1 MKVINQNRGRF
12 ATALSAVALAS
23 LVACGGG
30 GGGGTSA
37 VTPPPI
43 ACPTGG
49 TAANN
54 SACTA
59 VTGTISISDGVSVD
73 DLFANGF
80 ATTTTGATQVPNVA
94 DVKLYIGA
102 SQVGATVPLTQSDFT
117 STGYKNKMATK
128 LLPGWTYTYV
138 ADLIDGLGRPFK
150 IVKTF
155 TTGGTVCTA
164 PAMAN
169 SLGTCMSPPVA
180 NAIWNS
186 VMKAWAYPA
195 GVLVVGLNTLPAAC
209 VTIGDAC
216 WKAMIADGTIKLVS
230 TNAAM
235 TGYSTRPVVFA
246 VYKTFDGY
254 NNQMPLYVDVIADTP
269 FASKLVWN
277 SGGMQTVTDVKG
289 SDNGIKIT
297 YPDYG
302 CYERVHTGGGNWG
315 NVKLGSCPI

>member
-12 ATALSAVALAS
+12 ATALSVVALAS

-43 ACPTGG
+43 VCPAGG

-54 SACTA
+54 SACAA
-59 VTGTISISDGVSVD
+59 VTGTISIGDGVSVD

-80 ATTTTGATQVPNVA
+80 ATTTTGATQVPNVV
-94 DVKLYIGA
+94 DVKLVIGA
-102 SQVGATVPLTQSDFT
+102 TEVGATVPLTLSNFAPT
-117 STGYKNKMATK
+117 SFLNKFAIK
-128 LLPGWTYTYV
+128 PAVGTYTYV
-138 ADLIDGLGRPFK
+138 ANLIDGLGRPFK

-155 TTGGTVCTA
+155 TTGGTACPA

-195 GVLVVGLNTLPAAC
+195 GVLVVSLNTLPAAC
-209 VTIGDAC
+209 VTVGDAC
-216 WKAMIADGTIKLVS
+216 WMAKIADGTIKLVS
-230 TNAAM
+230 TNAVQ
-235 TGYSTRPVVFA
+235 TGYNTRPIVFA
-246 VYKTFDGY
+246 VYKTFDGFF
-254 NNQMPLYVDVIADTP
+254 NEMPLYADVPALSP
-269 FASKLVWN
+269 FAA
-277 SGGMQTVTDVKG
+277 QTVSNGGTSSNLTDVKG
-289 SDNGIKIT
+289 SDNGIKMT
-297 YPDYG
+297 FPAFG
-302 CYERVHTGGGNWG
+302 CYERVHTGAGSWG
-315 NVKLGSCPI
+315 NVKLDSCPI

>member
-1 MKVINQNRGRF
+1 MKTFSRSLVAVACFAF
-12 ATALSAVALAS
+12 ATAFAADTFDVSTNRLTLGAVELN
-23 LVACGGG
+23 
-30 GGGGTSA
+30 GTNY
-37 VTPPPI
+37 
-43 ACPTGG
+43 G
-49 TAANN
+49 
-54 SACTA
+54 
-59 VTGTISISDGVSVD
+59 
-73 DLFANGF
+73 
-80 ATTTTGATQVPNVA
+80 NV
-94 DVKLYIGA
+94 V
-102 SQVGATVPLTQSDFT
+102 ATVNSYTVLGVDGGVTNGVGSFNPTNSLLTLSSVTVQGS
-117 STGYKNKMATK
+117 
-128 LLPGWTYTYV
+128 TYV
-138 ADLIDGLGRPFK
+138 NARVIINNYILQSVG
-150 IVKTF
+150 VA
-155 TTGGTVCTA
+155 CTA

-254 NNQMPLYVDVIADTP
+254 NNQVPLYTDVPALST
-269 FASKLVWN
+269 FANQLVFN
-277 SGGMQTVTDVKG
+277 GGGMQAVTDVKG

-302 CYERVHTGGGNWG
+302 CYERVHTGGGGWG